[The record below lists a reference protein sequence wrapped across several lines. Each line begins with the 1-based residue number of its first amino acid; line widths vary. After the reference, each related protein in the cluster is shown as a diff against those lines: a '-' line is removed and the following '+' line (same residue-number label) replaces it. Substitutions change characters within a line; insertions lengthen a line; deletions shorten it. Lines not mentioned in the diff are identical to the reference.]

1 MKNIIAL
8 EKIENLKESI
18 IYIMWAQVGQASR
31 LPIVLM
37 LEISIFHRNTR
48 KSLNIIPKFCNWTQ
62 IDANKRR

>member
-31 LPIVLM
+31 LSIVLM
-37 LEISIFHRNTR
+37 QGISIFPLNTR
-48 KSLNIIPKFCNWTQ
+48 KLLNPNRFFRVFC
-62 IDANKRR
+62 K